1 MAAVPEFRVDVDTAL
16 LKLSDRLDSGCSSTH
31 KDEHLIM
38 TRENMLE
45 ILFDMG
51 KDASCM
57 EGQCEVEVGRNVG
70 ADLIVTGDIL
80 KMGSMYVLTL
90 KLYDTTSGAL
100 LNSSRRGRRRS
111 LPTENKTHDQSR
123 VLFQKGLG
131 LSGGSTSSA
140 PVNIE
145 SGFTG
150 GSVENDDWMVDAGN
164 TAIVAFESN
173 PTGAVVLVDGQM
185 LCSSTPCSKEIKAG
199 NHTVVFQKERYFP
212 YESMVNAKSGM
223 TFEKRLKSPLWS
235 CECLIQSIGCER
247 LIDGETFGS
256 TPINRKEVD
265 AGIHTLSIDDP
276 CYVGQDYRFQM
287 QFSVEKR
294 M

>member
-1 MAAVPEFRVDVDTAL
+1 
-16 LKLSDRLDSGCSSTH
+16 
-31 KDEHLIM
+31 
-38 TRENMLE
+38 
-45 ILFDMG
+45 
-51 KDASCM
+51 
-57 EGQCEVEVGRNVG
+57 
-70 ADLIVTGDIL
+70 
-80 KMGSMYVLTL
+80 MGSMYVLTL

-100 LNSSRRGRRRS
+100 LNS
-111 LPTENKTHDQSR
+111 LDVEDADLFQLKNKTHDQSR

-131 LSGGSTSSA
+131 LSGGTTSSA

-164 TAIVAFESN
+164 TAIVKFESN

-185 LCSSTPCSKEIKAG
+185 LCTTTPCSKEIKAG

-223 TFEKRLKSPLWS
+223 TFSGDLKARFGHVSVSSSPS
-235 CECLIQSIGCER
+235 GVKV
-247 LIDGETFGS
+247 LIDGETFGA

-287 QFSVEKR
+287 KPGGKEDVTYPVTQRQSAVKVTVVDNEDVLLGDVYVDGTKVGQSSSVIKVPLCSKELKVKVNDR
-294 M
+294 TFTEN